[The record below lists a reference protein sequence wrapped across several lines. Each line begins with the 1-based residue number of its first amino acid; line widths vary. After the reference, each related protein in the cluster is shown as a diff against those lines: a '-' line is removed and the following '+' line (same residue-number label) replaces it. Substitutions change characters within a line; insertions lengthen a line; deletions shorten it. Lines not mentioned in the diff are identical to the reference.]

1 MITTPWTKARRSG
14 TNGGGCVEIR
24 HHAGMV
30 EVRDSK
36 QRGNGPILTFTLL
49 EFDAFLDGA
58 RNGEFN
64 AFLDS
69 GSGNEPAPHHAHSAE
84 PPKG

>member
-1 MITTPWTKARRSG
+1 MWIKARKSG

-24 HHAGMV
+24 RRDGLV

-36 QRGNGPILTFTLL
+36 QDGRGPVLAFTPA

-58 RNGEFN
+58 RRGEFDH
-64 AFLDS
+64 LLR
-69 GSGNEPAPHHAHSAE
+69 
-84 PPKG
+84 